1 MVCLFP
7 SNSTKLS
14 THDPPGTLCEGFS
27 QRSYSDGF
35 VSSQI
40 WVVALV
46 SEDGNIFTIQN
57 ARSGTYMNLT
67 NGARFPVRSIVQSN

>member
-1 MVCLFP
+1 MVYLFP
-7 SNSTKLS
+7 SHPTKLS
-14 THDPPGTLCEGFS
+14 AHDPSGTLCEAFS

-46 SEDGNIFTIQN
+46 VEDGNIFTIQN

-67 NGARFPVRSIVQSN
+67 NGARFHVRLIVQSN